1 MALKLRL
8 TGNATQVLGKIRG
21 IIQAPFDGVRGRLV
35 QRGVI
40 KVFERQFAQGGY
52 FSPGGG
58 VARWAPTRPFGTKP
72 ATKPAL
78 GGVGSSLMA
87 AARGGPG
94 GTWTR
99 TPKRVTLSVSLIYW
113 PVHDEGARIPIT
125 PRSRAKVRGEFGVNF
140 RADKTHI
147 TIPRRRLIDARA
159 PQWAKVAGEVVVEAI
174 RKEAA
179 A

>member
-8 TGNATQVLGKIRG
+8 TGNATKVLGKIRG
-21 IIQAPFDGVRGRLV
+21 IIERPFDGVRGRLV
-35 QRGVI
+35 QRSAV

-58 VARWAPTRPFGTKP
+58 VARWAPTRPFGTRP

-99 TPKRVTLSVSLIYW
+99 TPKRVTLTVSLVYW
-113 PVHDEGARIPIT
+113 PVHHEGARIGIT
-125 PRSRAKVRGEFGVNF
+125 SRMRGFVRGQFGVNF
-140 RADKTHI
+140 RGDKTHVA
-147 TIPRRRLIDARA
+147 IPRRRLIDARA
-159 PQWAKVAGEVVVEAI
+159 PQWGKVAAEVVAKAIEREA
-174 RKEAA
+174 R
-179 A
+179 

>member
-21 IIQAPFDGVRGRLV
+21 IIERPFDGVRGRLV
-35 QRGVI
+35 QRSAV

-58 VARWAPTRPFGTKP
+58 VARWAPTRPFGTRP

-99 TPKRVTLSVSLIYW
+99 TPKRVTLSVSLVYW
-113 PVHDEGARIPIT
+113 PVHDEGARIGIT
-125 PRSRAKVRGEFGVNF
+125 PRMRGKVRGEFGVNF

-159 PQWAKVAGEVVVEAI
+159 PQWGKVAAEVVVKAIEREAG
-174 RKEAA
+174 
-179 A
+179 

>member
-8 TGNATQVLGKIRG
+8 TGNAVQVLGKIRG
-21 IIQAPFDGVRGRLV
+21 IIQKPFDGVRGRIV
-35 QRGVI
+35 QRGIV
-40 KVFERQFAQGGY
+40 KVFEKQFAQGGY

-58 VARWAPTRPFGTKP
+58 VARWAPTHPFGTKP

-99 TPKRVTLSVSLIYW
+99 TPKRLTLSVSLVYW
-113 PVHDEGARIPIT
+113 PVHDEGARIGIT
-125 PRSRAKVRGEFGVNF
+125 PRSRALVRGKFGVNF
-140 RADKTHI
+140 RSDKTHI
-147 TIPRRRLIDARA
+147 VIRRRRLIDARA
-159 PQWAKVAGEVVVEAI
+159 PQWAKVAAEVVVKAIEREA
-174 RKEAA
+174 R
-179 A
+179 